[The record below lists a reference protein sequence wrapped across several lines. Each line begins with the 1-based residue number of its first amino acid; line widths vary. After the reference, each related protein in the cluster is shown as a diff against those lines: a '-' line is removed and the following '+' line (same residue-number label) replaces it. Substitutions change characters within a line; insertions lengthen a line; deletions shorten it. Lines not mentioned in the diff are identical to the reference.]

1 MGRGKRGGENVSKEK
16 LKIEGRLARWLIA
29 FGVRLLRI
37 WERTLR
43 YEVDDRAGILG
54 KPVTE
59 NYIGALWHNRLLIF
73 PLVLRRFFPER
84 RGAALISASRDGDL
98 LADAIRRFDY
108 EVIRGSSSRLGA
120 SAILQLTDV
129 LASKRDVVITPDGPR
144 GPVYELGPGAIFLA
158 QKSGASVLPMNL
170 EYSRCWR
177 LGSWDR
183 FIIPQPFA
191 KVRVLI
197 SSPHHVK
204 PTSTPGEF
212 EAERVALQDTM
223 MALVEM
229 R

>member
-1 MGRGKRGGENVSKEK
+1 M
-16 LKIEGRLARWLIA
+16 KIEGRVARWLIA
-29 FGVRLLRI
+29 FGVRLLRV
-37 WERTLR
+37 WECTLR

-54 KPVTE
+54 RPVTE

-73 PLVLRRFFPER
+73 PLVLRRFFPDR

-98 LADAIRRFDY
+98 LADAIHRFGY
-108 EVIRGSSSRLGA
+108 EVVRGSSSRLGA
-120 SAILQLTDV
+120 SAILQLTEM
-129 LASKRDVVITPDGPR
+129 LGSRRDVVITPDGPR
-144 GPVYELGPGAIFLA
+144 GPVYDLGPGIVFLA
-158 QKSGASVLPMNL
+158 QKSGAPVLPMNL

-183 FIIPQPFA
+183 FIIPQPFT

-197 SSPHHVK
+197 SPPHYVK
-204 PTSTPGEF
+204 PTSTPDEF
-212 EAERVALQDTM
+212 EAERLAMQDAM

>member
-1 MGRGKRGGENVSKEK
+1 MGRGTHVGENVAQET
-16 LKIEGRLARWLIA
+16 LKIEGRIARWLIA
-29 FGVRLLRI
+29 FGVCFLRL

-54 KPVTE
+54 KPITQ

-73 PLVLRRFFPER
+73 PLVLRRFFSNRP
-84 RGAALISASRDGDL
+84 GAALISASRDGDL
-98 LADAIRRFDY
+98 LADAIHRFGYD
-108 EVIRGSSSRLGA
+108 VVRGSSSRLGA
-120 SAILQLTDV
+120 SAILQLSDV
-129 LASKRDVVITPDGPR
+129 LASRRDVVITPDGPR
-144 GPVYELGPGAIFLA
+144 GPVYDLGPGIIFLA
-158 QKSGASVLPMNL
+158 QKSGAPVLPMNL

-183 FIIPQPFA
+183 FIIPQPFS

-197 SSPHHVK
+197 SPPYRVK
-204 PTSTPGEF
+204 STSAPDEF
-212 EAERVALQDTM
+212 EAERLALQDVM